1 MGRQQVP
8 IPAASLREICH
19 GASEQI
25 EHLREQNHIHTVER
39 VERLIEES
47 LELAEGKDGEFVS
60 VDGTSLSTL
69 TAKSVLHTGESS
81 VGTHYLYQYGVWED
95 SE

>member
-8 IPAASLREICH
+8 IPAASLREICY

-25 EHLREQNHIHTVER
+25 DYLRKQNHIHTVER
-39 VERLIEES
+39 VERLVEEG

-60 VDGTSLSTL
+60 IDSTSLSTL
-69 TAKSVLHTGESS
+69 TAKSVLHTDESS